1 MRFCV
6 AALVLAIVSFP
17 LAASAAPTIYIVPEI
32 GSTGAGGKVSA
43 AIDGRTDI
51 SVGIGSFV
59 YHQQQTFNNNEADI
73 STSVSFVER
82 LQLNAIPISVD
93 RRIGSGPMTVSLGI
107 VLNNNHLGASSIP
120 FTENVTIAGTVYS
133 AATAGQAFADV
144 HWHHVDPYLGFA
156 YAPRRGGFTAGA
168 GAFFEGK
175 PVVDIYE
182 TGAIAAN
189 RDKIA
194 TYISSFETQL
204 RQALGPVS
212 VYPAAYVGFR
222 LRI

>member
-6 AALVLAIVSFP
+6 AAFVLAIAFLP
-17 LAASAAPTIYIVPEI
+17 LAAGAAPTIYIVPQI
-32 GSTGAGGKVSA
+32 TSTGAGGKI
-43 AIDGRTDI
+43 AIAVDGRTDV

-93 RRIGSGPMTVSLGI
+93 RRIGSGPLTFSLGV

-144 HWHHVDPYLGFA
+144 HWRHVDPYVGFA
-156 YAPRRGGFTAGA
+156 YAPRRGGLTVGV

-189 RDKIA
+189 RNAIA
-194 TYISSFETQL
+194 KYISSFETQL

-212 VYPAAYVGFR
+212 VYPEASVGYR